1 MTRLPT
7 PHPFPS
13 SGTAHP
19 AAALPTQ
26 QAGQVGRVGLAG
38 RVGDLLSARLEGL
51 PTEEVDVWCAHQ
63 SLGAALM
70 AAVETLH
77 RAPAVMV
84 TEPNYTTNPGF
95 ESKRIYYPLD
105 DVADR
110 VGDKVLVNGTPVE
123 PGRVATL
130 SFDDTAETIW
140 QRTFLTATTAVGQA
154 MRRERL
160 AEGLR
165 RAMVLKHTVTERL
178 HLPYPV
184 GVADITRWADQCGAL
199 LVWWQ
204 ARRTQGY
211 DPQTAA
217 TMLALVCHPS
227 VYAKVTFTDGDGPP
241 VLAPPL
247 D

>member
-1 MTRLPT
+1 MTNHT
-7 PHPFPS
+7 
-13 SGTAHP
+13 
-19 AAALPTQ
+19 
-26 QAGQVGRVGLAG
+26 AGQGSTLSGERLVGRVGEVLAA
-38 RVGDLLSARLEGL
+38 RFARLSEVEANSLCVHHGL
-51 PTEEVDVWCAHQ
+51 GD
-63 SLGAALM
+63 ALR
-70 AAVETLH
+70 ATIDRLH
-77 RAPAVMV
+77 GVQAVMV
-84 TEPNYTTNPGF
+84 SEPNVVDLGF
-95 ESKRIYYPLD
+95 ESHRIYYRLD
-105 DVADR
+105 EVP
-110 VGDKVLVNGTPVE
+110 DKVLINGSPAG
-123 PGRVATL
+123 PGRVATVA
-130 SFDDTAETIW
+130 FDDNNQTVW
-140 QRTFLTATTAVGQA
+140 RRTFLTHTPEAGQM
-154 MRRERL
+154 MRREAL
-160 AEGLR
+160 GDHLK